1 MKKCWRRLN
10 NMYTLLLD
18 SSNTS
23 LAVGLAKDNVLLET
37 IIYEAWQ
44 EQSEHMIPE
53 IDKLLTKYQVKNEEI
68 LDVMVGIGPGSY
80 TGVRIALTI
89 AKTIAVVLN
98 VPVYPVSS
106 LKILKSGNK
115 PSICVINARSN
126 RSYIGVFEGEKTL
139 VNDQIMTNDEVK
151 QYIAEHPNY
160 VVCGASSYLGIEGYI
175 SNVLEEMLS
184 LKNSITPME
193 DSLGLKPVYLK
204 D

>member
-1 MKKCWRRLN
+1 
-10 NMYTLLLD
+10 MYTLLLD

>member
-1 MKKCWRRLN
+1 MKKYWRRLN

-89 AKTIAVVLN
+89 AKTIAVALN
-98 VPVYPVSS
+98 VPVYLVSS
-106 LKILKSGNK
+106 LKILKFGNK

-139 VNDQIMTNDEVK
+139 VSDQIMTNDEVK
-151 QYIAEHPNY
+151 QYIAEHLDY

-184 LKNSITPME
+184 LKNSIVPMK